1 VKTDVTA
8 VAENEVL
15 LTVEVPPDDVKDKV
29 ERTVAKL
36 RQETLV
42 PGFRKGRAPR
52 AEIMRR
58 YGEEFVL
65 SQTLSDFLGEW
76 YVAALTAAELDPVSV
91 PEVDYDEFSGD
102 AAFSFTA
109 KIQVRPEPRL
119 GEYRGLEV
127 PRRIVAVTDAQ
138 VEVQLAMLQERL
150 AGLKPVEGRLVAA
163 DDFVEIDFAGFVDGE
178 PLEGAKAEG
187 YMLQVGG
194 GNLLPGFEEALV
206 GMAAGEEK
214 EFQVTFPDDYR
225 AEDLRGRQ
233 ASFKAKVKEI
243 KEKTA
248 PPLDDEFARQASEYD
263 TLDELREFIRARL
276 QEAMAKAAE
285 EEFRARVVSRVV
297 DEATIVVPSAMV
309 ERQAHSLYHELEES
323 VGERGIEMA
332 SYLEA
337 VEKTA
342 EEVEEELRPRA
353 EAIVRQ
359 GLVLSAVREAEGVE
373 ASDDEVRDALREEA
387 AALQRDATQHILEAA
402 KSGRQDDLR
411 AELVWRKTIDFLV
424 ENAVAV
430 DTPAEE
436 LDAGEPEPGD

>member
-1 VKTDVTA
+1 MKTDVTA